1 MSDDPFPASA
11 PGAGPPALA
20 PGKHRGPR
28 FSWNT
33 AYETTFFTSLCESVH
48 LGLREGNTFK
58 PEAWD
63 RALQALITH
72 HNAYAN
78 KGHLINKSDNARKK
92 FRLWRGLREDPDF
105 HYDVMT
111 RTVNASEEAWARH
124 LQMEPLSRSL
134 RGRPFEHEELYEI
147 LFPDVIG
154 SGGVPKRLTKQR
166 PRKTNDNLN
175 PSGPGS
181 GSGSGH
187 GPGHADQDAPNTTIM
202 NLLADPSYANPHPQ
216 GHMPPPP
223 PVHSASAPLP
233 SPIPAPVLAPIPTPP
248 TLPSSQPPPH
258 SRPNPTAHQP
268 RNNPSTSALTPPEEN
283 PVQNRR
289 RPHMPDSSG
298 SSGSTNAEKRRRTAS
313 SSVDHASQASGIAS
327 SSAVSSL
334 STPDAVT
341 ALAEV
346 FRFPKP
352 KLSWAEQAVEIFF
365 RDFAQEDMDFQLK
378 VAEKA
383 LTDENKAMVFCKMPS
398 HVRKHWIKRL
408 REAHNRSI

>member
-63 RALQALITH
+63 RALQALISH

-124 LQMEPLSRSL
+124 LQVRHVITIRDLV
-134 RGRPFEHEELYEI
+134 
-147 LFPDVIG
+147 PDVIG
-154 SGGVPKRLTKQR
+154 SGGAPKRLTKQR
-166 PRKTNDNLN
+166 PRKPNDNLN
-175 PSGPGS
+175 PSGP
-181 GSGSGH
+181 GSGH

-202 NLLADPSYANPHPQ
+202 NLLADTSYANPHSQ

-223 PVHSASAPLP
+223 PVHPASAPLP
-233 SPIPAPVLAPIPTPP
+233 SPIPAAVLAPIPTPP
-248 TLPSSQPPPH
+248 TLPSSQPPPPH
-258 SRPNPTAHQP
+258 SRPNHTAHQP
-268 RNNPSTSALTPPEEN
+268 RNNPSASALTPPEEN
-283 PVQNRR
+283 PAQNRR

-313 SSVDHASQASGIAS
+313 NSVDHASQAPGIARAAAS
-327 SSAVSSL
+327 GVDRL
-334 STPDAVT
+334 PT
-341 ALAEV
+341 AEEAAEA
-346 FRFPKP
+346 RFFKHRP
-352 KLSWAEQAVEIFF
+352 SYAEQAVEIFF
-365 RDFAQEDMDFQLK
+365 RDFPQEDMDFALK

-383 LTDENKAMVFCKMPS
+383 LTDENKAMVFCKMPPPL
-398 HVRKHWIKRL
+398 RIHWIKRL